1 MENYVRWFTR
11 LERYYQILL
20 TTALVTG
27 IGAVAVGT
35 GTQNFPFV
43 VVGFLW
49 ILGGSG
55 VIWVADRREHG

>member
-1 MENYVRWFTR
+1 MENYVLWFAR

-20 TTALVTG
+20 AAALVTG

-35 GTQNFPFV
+35 GTQNFLFV

-55 VIWVADRREHG
+55 VVWVADRREHG